1 MRTFQQI
8 WRYAIVGASTNL
20 ALYLF
25 YLAITAYG
33 LGHKVSMSLVYA
45 LGIALSFVFN
55 RSWTFG
61 HDGRISSAAARYFI
75 AYLAGYLVN
84 LTLLYVFVDRMGF
97 AHQWVQAI
105 LIFVVAGLI
114 FLTQKMWVF
123 PRSDLT

>member
-1 MRTFQQI
+1 MRTYQQL
-8 WRYAIVGASTNL
+8 WRYAVVGIATNL
-20 ALYLF
+20 VLYLI
-25 YLAITAYG
+25 YLGITVFG

-45 LGIALSFVFN
+45 LGIALSFAFN

-75 AYLAGYLVN
+75 AYLAGYVVN
-84 LTLLYVFVDRMGF
+84 LIFLYVLVDRMGF

-123 PRSDLT
+123 PRRNLT

>member
-1 MRTFQQI
+1 M
-8 WRYAIVGASTNL
+8 WRYAIVGIATNL
-20 ALYLF
+20 AFYLI
-25 YLAITAYG
+25 YLAITGFG
-33 LGHKVSMSLVYA
+33 LGHKASMSLVYA
-45 LGIALSFVFN
+45 LGIALSFAFN
-55 RSWTFG
+55 RNWTFG

-114 FLTQKMWVF
+114 FLTQKLWVF
-123 PRSDLT
+123 PRRNLT